1 MWENEKLSLKI
12 VIAQV
17 AIVQNTMIASSIV
30 GVLYLK
36 YYVTLVLFCQGSANS
51 FGPITLTSQT
61 YLLIKSLTHFHTNQ
75 WLSG

>member
-1 MWENEKLSLKI
+1 MTNYFPKPNDNMWEIEKLSLKI

-36 YYVTLVLFCQGSANS
+36 YRVGQKLGGSDTQKCLC
-51 FGPITLTSQT
+51 ITAP
-61 YLLIKSLTHFHTNQ
+61 
-75 WLSG
+75 